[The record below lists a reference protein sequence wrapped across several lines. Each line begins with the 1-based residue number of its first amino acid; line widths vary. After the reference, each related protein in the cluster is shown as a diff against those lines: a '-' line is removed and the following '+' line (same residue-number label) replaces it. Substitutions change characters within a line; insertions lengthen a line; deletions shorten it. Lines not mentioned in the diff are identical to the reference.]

1 MANGLVGKVETN
13 ANTMSGIVNYGTSEK
28 LPTTEQV
35 HGIAETAFSNANST
49 SIIFNILFLIFI
61 DITDVSI

>member
-1 MANGLVGKVETN
+1 
-13 ANTMSGIVNYGTSEK
+13 MSGIVNYGTSEK